1 MLVDAEYVLTLVT
14 GVDLMVTVLKVIT
27 TEDTMEARV
36 MVHIMIN
43 DINFIIISHNLF
55 RNENNRKWTHLLQ
68 TAIKQPRKCNF

>member
-14 GVDLMVTVLKVIT
+14 GVDLIVTVLKVIT

-43 DINFIIISHNLF
+43 DVNFIIISHNLF
-55 RNENNRKWTHLLQ
+55 RNENNQK
-68 TAIKQPRKCNF
+68 

>member
-14 GVDLMVTVLKVIT
+14 GVDLIVTVLKVIT